1 MRQMDGN
8 ECASLPVTTSTRKP
22 VRAIILT
29 MIEYTAILIPDAEEP
44 GYTVIFPD
52 APGCITEGDTEAD
65 ALVMAADA
73 LSAWL
78 AAALKDNQAAP
89 PTATVET
96 ADTAAAPVPLIHI
109 GQCSAQAVIL
119 GCTELP
125 LIISPDESSLPLI
138 DTTRIYAAA
147 AVNLALAP

>member
-1 MRQMDGN
+1 
-8 ECASLPVTTSTRKP
+8 
-22 VRAIILT
+22 

-96 ADTAAAPVPLIHI
+96 EDMETGRLARTVRPARRVAVAAWLRFHRERRGWTQTETAKRLGVSQETYASYENPDGINPGWDTVERIETMLSEPIP
-109 GQCSAQAVIL
+109 AV
-119 GCTELP
+119 
-125 LIISPDESSLPLI
+125 
-138 DTTRIYAAA
+138 
-147 AVNLALAP
+147 